1 MAKRKKDP
9 SEAALK
15 AIATM
20 RKEHGK
26 GYFSQ
31 LAKKAWKTR
40 KGR

>member
-1 MAKRKKDP
+1 MSRGKKDP

-15 AIATM
+15 AVATM
-20 RKEHGK
+20 RREHGK

-40 KGR
+40 RSR